1 MSSSNTDALL
11 IESLNNMY
19 NQNIRVIDNLNYQNH
34 EIHNT
39 LIQLSNRHRANYNH
53 NHRNRE
59 DYRPSREDYRREDYR
74 REDNRRE
81 DYRPS
86 REDNRRE
93 DYRPSRQGY
102 RPNTNIDVRRPLVNR
117 NNGAQHT
124 TRVITPV
131 SNRPRMDTSSGID
144 THASYI
150 IREFF
155 TPVNVYPTQEQ
166 INTAS
171 RNVRYGDIVRPT
183 NTTCPITLETFSDN
197 SEVTVIRH
205 CGHVFNTDDFN
216 SWFRIN
222 CRCPVCRYD
231 IREYTTGPD
240 ASVAREEVEQDS
252 TTEYMTDNM
261 IETALDQVFSQ
272 TPTRFQYSIYRLF
285 DSSNNAIY

>member
-59 DYRPSREDYRREDYR
+59 DYR
-74 REDNRRE
+74 REDNR
-81 DYRPS
+81 

-155 TPVNVYPTQEQ
+155 TPINVYPTQEQ

-205 CGHVFNTDDFN
+205 CGHVFNTVDFN

-252 TTEYMTDNM
+252 TTEYMTDNT
-261 IETALDQVFSQ
+261 ILDQVFSQ

-285 DSSNNAIY
+285 DSSNNSIY

>member
-19 NQNIRVIDNLNYQNH
+19 NQNIRVIENLNYQNH
-34 EIHNT
+34 EIRNT
-39 LIQLSNRHRANYNH
+39 LIQLSTRHRANYNH

-59 DYRPSREDYRREDYR
+59 DSR

-93 DYRPSRQGY
+93 DYRPSREDNRREDYRTNRQGY
-102 RPNTNIDVRRPLVNR
+102 RPNTNIDVRRPLVHR

-197 SEVTVIRH
+197 SEVTIIRH
-205 CGHVFNTDDFN
+205 CGHVFNTVDFN

-231 IREYTTGPD
+231 IREYTTSLD
-240 ASVAREEVEQDS
+240 ASVVREEVEQDS
-252 TTEYMTDNM
+252 TTEYMTNNM
-261 IETALDQVFSQ
+261 ILDQVFSQ

-285 DSSNNAIY
+285 DSSNNSIY